1 MNRSRN
7 TTLFVWGVFDL
18 LYISWY
24 SIESLVRGNI
34 PYVTDI
40 SSIWRL
46 LPDHGVAAY
55 IFACGQWLLQI
66 SLIVSAVL
74 LLKRSTR
81 FMWLYYFQIPLRLV
95 YYIPSISIVLIFI
108 GFFGSL
114 GIFVSLILLTVSE
127 IVKVYTLR
135 KFVS

>member
-1 MNRSRN
+1 
-7 TTLFVWGVFDL
+7 
-18 LYISWY
+18 
-24 SIESLVRGNI
+24 
-34 PYVTDI
+34 
-40 SSIWRL
+40 
-46 LPDHGVAAY
+46 
-55 IFACGQWLLQI
+55 
-66 SLIVSAVL
+66 
-74 LLKRSTR
+74 
-81 FMWLYYFQIPLRLV
+81 MWLYYFQIPLRLV